1 MVHIAVRK
9 LVDPTDEQVETAVRI
24 LSNTFQDDVGM
35 SSFSGGSSRVQR
47 DIYRRTIKA
56 CLARGEVYFG
66 LVDDEPHGVA
76 ALIGPGVDWAFY
88 EQDDFTRDLS
98 SYLKEWYTCHYAPV
112 YEDLYRAAF
121 TAGQRTRRDAWNVKF
136 LAVEPAYQSKGLG
149 RALLRAI
156 CQRVQWLGKFGFSY
170 RAVRNFTS
178 KDSAG
183 FPLWCTVR
191 EPGAPAGS
199 S

>member
-1 MVHIAVRK
+1 MPRIAVHK
-9 LVDPTDEQVETAVRI
+9 LVDPSDEQVESAVRI

-56 CLARGEVYFG
+56 CLARGEVYVG

-76 ALIGPGVDWAFY
+76 ALIGPGADWAFH

-98 SYLKEWYTCHYAPV
+98 SYLKEWYTCHYIPV
-112 YEDLYRAAF
+112 YEELYRAAF
-121 TAGQRTRRDAWNVKF
+121 TAGQRARRDAWNLKF
-136 LAVEPAYQSKGLG
+136 LAVEPAFQSKGLG
-149 RALLRAI
+149 RALLGAI

-170 RAVRNFTS
+170 RAVRNFTC

-191 EPGAPAGS
+191 QPGTGS